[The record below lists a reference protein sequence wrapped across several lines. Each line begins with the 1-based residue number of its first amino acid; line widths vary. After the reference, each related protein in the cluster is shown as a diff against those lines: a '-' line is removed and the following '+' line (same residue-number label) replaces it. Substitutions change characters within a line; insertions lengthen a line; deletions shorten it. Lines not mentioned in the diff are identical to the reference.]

1 MNTIMITT
9 IVSALTYLLMRSL
22 EWVFKGLWSAWQED
36 KQDEIE
42 RLVDLIEGYKRMLDE
57 NSEDK
62 KAGQK

>member
-1 MNTIMITT
+1 MNTIVIAT
-9 IVSALTYLLMRSL
+9 IVSVLTYLLMRGL

-57 NSEDK
+57 HADE

>member
-1 MNTIMITT
+1 MNTIMITA
-9 IVSALTYLLMRSL
+9 IVSALIYLLMRSL
-22 EWVFKGLWSAWQED
+22 EWVFKGLWSAWQAD

-57 NSEDK
+57 HADE

>member
-1 MNTIMITT
+1 MNTIVIAT
-9 IVSALTYLLMRSL
+9 IVSVLTYLLMRSL

-57 NSEDK
+57 HADEKAVK
-62 KAGQK
+62 K

>member
-1 MNTIMITT
+1 MTTIMTT
-9 IVSALTYLLMRSL
+9 SILSVLIYLIMRSL

-57 NSEDK
+57 HADE

>member
-1 MNTIMITT
+1 MNTIAITAV
-9 IVSALTYLLMRSL
+9 VSGLTYLLMRGL

-57 NSEDK
+57 HADE

>member
-1 MNTIMITT
+1 MTTIITTT
-9 IVSALTYLLMRSL
+9 IVSVLIYLIMRCL
-22 EWVFKGLWSAWQED
+22 EWLFKDLWGAWKAD

-57 NSEDK
+57 HADE

>member
-1 MNTIMITT
+1 MTTIMTTT
-9 IVSALTYLLMRSL
+9 IVSVLIYLIMRCL
-22 EWVFKGLWSAWQED
+22 EWLFKDLWGAWKAD

-57 NSEDK
+57 HADE